1 MVIFSG
7 AFRKNSV
14 ISLQVQNKEKST
26 ATPRIVVVGSTNWDI
41 CLYLPEL
48 PTPGETV
55 GGGRMKTAIG
65 GKGAN
70 QAIASHRAGAAV
82 RFVSCVGDD
91 ESATSILS
99 AFREY
104 GLDTAA
110 VSSVEDCNTGTAC
123 IFIDARGENC
133 IGITP
138 GANDRLDVAALKN
151 SAQLIA
157 DADVL
162 LLQLETPVEGVQ
174 WAARQA
180 QKSGTQVVLN
190 PAPVQPMSS
199 EMYECVDVLTPNRGE
214 LARLTGIET
223 DTDAGLKNAC
233 IELTQ
238 RGVGSVLVTLGEEGA
253 FLHGA
258 LGEARFGAFEVQAV
272 DTTAAGDVFNGYFA
286 AGYGQFVKNG
296 SASDQVA
303 VEAIIRRAMAAAAIA
318 VTKEGAMPSIPMK
331 DEVEKLL
338 RSERE

>member
-1 MVIFSG
+1 VVIFSE

-14 ISLQVQNKEKST
+14 ISLQVQNTEKS
-26 ATPRIVVVGSTNWDI
+26 IVPPQVVIVGSTNWDI

-70 QAIASHRAGAAV
+70 QAVACLRSGAAA

-91 ESATSILS
+91 ESAASILN
-99 AFREY
+99 AFREF

-110 VSSVEDCNTGTAC
+110 VNSVEDCNTGTAC

-133 IGITP
+133 IGLTP
-138 GANDRLDVAALKN
+138 GANNHLDVAALK
-151 SAQLIA
+151 SAA
-157 DADVL
+157 HFVSEADVL

-174 WAARQA
+174 WAAQYA
-180 QKSGTQVVLN
+180 QQSGTRVILN
-190 PAPVQPMSS
+190 PAPAQPLPL
-199 EMYECVDVLTPNRGE
+199 EIYEYVDVLTPNRGE

-286 AGYGQFVKNG
+286 ASYGQFIKNG